1 MRANEK
7 AARLAPNAARN
18 DACEAYF
25 TDRLARTK
33 ALLVDAHN
41 YGELLF
47 HEAEGIAARMRRRYP
62 ISWGAS

>member
-18 DACEAYF
+18 DACEQHF

-33 ALLVDAHN
+33 ALLIEAYAFGALPFRD
-41 YGELLF
+41 
-47 HEAEGIAARMRRRYP
+47 AEGIAARMRRRFPY
-62 ISWGAS
+62 SWRCA